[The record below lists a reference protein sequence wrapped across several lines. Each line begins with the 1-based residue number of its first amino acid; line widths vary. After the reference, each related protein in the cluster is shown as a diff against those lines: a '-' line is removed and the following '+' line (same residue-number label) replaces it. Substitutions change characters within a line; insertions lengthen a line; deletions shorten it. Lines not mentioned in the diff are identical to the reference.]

1 MIEVVLNDRMGHR
14 IRVKCEYHRHCY
26 YLGCLLMLYR
36 PTDTIGD
43 LKKLAAAHL
52 GTKAEKLVIKRQQY
66 TILKDHISL
75 EDYEIQD
82 GSGLELY
89 FQ

>member
-1 MIEVVLNDRMGHR
+1 MRVPSTFLLAGVLID
-14 IRVKCEYHRHCY
+14 V
-26 YLGCLLMLYR
+26 LFDR

>member
-1 MIEVVLNDRMGHR
+1 MRVPPTFLLAGVLID
-14 IRVKCEYHRHCY
+14 V
-26 YLGCLLMLYR
+26 LFDR